1 MADYSVVFIDPFL
14 AVTYDEAN
22 ITVLDESN
30 GMFIEVAQEETTPP
44 DPGDT
49 TPPVV
54 TFVSPVEGTLLD
66 PADAL
71 IVDVT
76 DDSGSLGRVMV
87 VAVNQ
92 DTAEQ
97 ELAFDGS
104 TFTARFLA
112 LSTQTSITNGY
123 RFSLR
128 RTGGWPA
135 GADITIRVFAVDPS
149 GNLES

>member
-1 MADYSVVFIDPFL
+1 MADYNVVFVNPMVPI
-14 AVTYDEAN
+14 TYDEPGME
-22 ITVLDESN
+22 VLD
-30 GMFIEVAQEETTPP
+30 GATGFIVEVPQDFAEPP
-44 DPGDT
+44 TPGDT

-54 TFVSPVEGTLLD
+54 TFVSPIEGTLLD

-71 IVDVT
+71 IFDVT
-76 DDSGSLGRVMV
+76 DNSGSLGRVMV
-87 VAVNQ
+87 AAVNQ
-92 DTAEQ
+92 STAEQ
-97 ELAFDGS
+97 ELAFDGTS
-104 TFTARFLA
+104 FTARFLA
-112 LSTQTSITNGY
+112 LSTQTAITNGY